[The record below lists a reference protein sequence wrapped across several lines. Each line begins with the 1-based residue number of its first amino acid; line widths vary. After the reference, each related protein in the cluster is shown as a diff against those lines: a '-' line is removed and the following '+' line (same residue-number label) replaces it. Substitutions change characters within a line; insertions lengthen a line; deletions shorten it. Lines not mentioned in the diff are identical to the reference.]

1 MGQYFKGKTALVTGA
16 AYGIGAATALL
27 YSAHGAKV
35 IVSDSAVEAGKETV
49 AKIKSRNGEA
59 TFIKTDVSSSAECE
73 QLVKRAVETY
83 GSIDIAFNNATILEE
98 SRSTG
103 VKKILDFNNVVDA
116 NMNGLFY
123 CMKYEIEA
131 MQKLDGGVIVNM
143 TSVLGALDFGSHNPY
158 PDAKYGILEIGQNTP
173 REYSDKKIRIN
184 AVTPAY
190 IKTALIK
197 DSKSNEKGSQ
207 VRFSP
212 MGRLMKT
219 EKVAGLIVWLSS
231 DEAPF
236 ATDI

>member
-1 MGQYFKGKTALVTGA
+1 MVTGA

>member
-16 AYGIGAATALL
+16 ASGIGAATALL

-35 IVSDSAVEAGKETV
+35 IVSDSAAEAGKETV

-59 TFIKTDVSSSAECE
+59 TFIKTDVSSPAECE

-98 SRSTG
+98 SRSPG
-103 VKKILDFNNVVDA
+103 VKKMLDFNNFVDA
-116 NMNGLFY
+116 NLNGLFY

-131 MQKLDGGVIVNM
+131 MQKQDGGVIVNM
-143 TSVLGALDFGSHNPY
+143 TSVLGALDFGSYNPY
-158 PDAKYGILEIGQNTP
+158 PDAKYGIVELGQNTP

-184 AVTPAY
+184 AITPAF

-197 DSKSNEKGSQ
+197 DSKANEKGSQ

-212 MGRLMKT
+212 MGRHLKT
-219 EKVAGLIVWLSS
+219 EKVASLILWLSS